1 MDNTKINCGICYEDI
16 ETNNFNT
23 LPCKHKICNNCF
35 PKIRGTLCPF
45 CRNPFRASEPIDIP
59 NNINSLV
66 VNRNTLQN
74 NNPLEYALNI
84 ENRIYRTQRRRTQR
98 RRTQRRN
105 RRTRNPNNERVY
117 SVSYETFEF
126 TEEDERNPIVL
137 MRDQENNQESNKEEN
152 DNQHR
157 TNNRNTRRNRR
168 RNRWNDLSNQFP
180 FHMSI

>member
-1 MDNTKINCGICYEDI
+1 MDDTKINCGICYEDI
-16 ETNNFNT
+16 ETNKFNT
-23 LPCKHKICNNCF
+23 LPCMHKICNNCF

-74 NNPLEYALNI
+74 NNPLAYALNI
-84 ENRIYRTQRRRTQR
+84 ENRIYRRQHGRTR
-98 RRTQRRN
+98 RRN
-105 RRTRNPNNERVY
+105 RRRISNPNNERVY

-137 MRDQENNQESNKEEN
+137 MCDQENNQESNKEEK
-152 DNQHR
+152 DDRH

-168 RNRWNDLSNQFP
+168 GNRWNDLSNQFP
-180 FHMSI
+180 FHMSV